1 MVIQKKFEFCNRLIL
16 TCIEIVAAEDLFDE
30 TFFDSTQFFYL
41 TSIFDLV
48 VFLLKHLE
56 NIDQ

>member
-1 MVIQKKFEFCNRLIL
+1 ML

-56 NIDQ
+56 NIDK